1 MASRTPYL
9 GLGYFDY
16 RDRLD
21 SSMSVRI
28 ESERFNLI
36 DRQIYGLFS
45 IFGDG
50 IVSGMQTVI
59 RTSGVTGSRFIEIQ
73 PGG

>member
-1 MASRTPYL
+1 MASKTPYL

-21 SSMSVRI
+21 ASMSVRI
-28 ESERFNLI
+28 EAERFNLI

-50 IVSGMQTVI
+50 IVSGMQAVV
-59 RTSGVTGSRFIEIQ
+59 RTTSIVTGKQ
-73 PGG
+73 